1 MNTRIL
7 AVLLATGCVTAAA
20 GGAYLAVRQNGDPA
34 PPAVT
39 TAAPTEPTAAPT
51 TPAAKP
57 VNETEAVIDTPA
69 APAARPEAAAKPEAK
84 ASPAPAPA
92 APDTRPAKPSRPEP
106 SRAAAP
112 PAAPA
117 PTQRPEPAPAPATA
131 PAHPA
136 PPVNTA
142 PAVDTQAAAPAPEA
156 SPERTSESSHAKQ
169 VQFDEVVLPASSVLG
184 LQVETPL
191 SSERTQIEDRVE
203 ARVTRD
209 VTSEGRV
216 AVPAGSKV
224 LGSVTVVE
232 RGGKMKERARLGVR
246 FHTLVLADGRQVPLR
261 TEAIIREGDSP
272 SNESARKIGG
282 AAVGGA
288 ILGAIIGG
296 GKGAMIGGAAGAGGG
311 SAAVMAG
318 DRNAATLPAGT
329 VVSVRLSGPATI
341 EIEKAA
347 AVTTNVPERPFI
359 GDAPAHSP
367 PCRQT
372 FRNHPPLETSPRSSI
387 ASRSSRLL

>member
-20 GGAYLAVRQNGDPA
+20 GGAYLAVRQNG
-34 PPAVT
+34 AVT
-39 TAAPTEPTAAPT
+39 RSADTNAAPNAPAAAPAA
-51 TPAAKP
+51 PAAKP
-57 VNETEAVIDTPA
+57 VNETEAVVEPQASPA
-69 APAARPEAAAKPEAK
+69 ATPSATPDAATKPEPKVNPA
-84 ASPAPAPA
+84 PAPAPA
-92 APDTRPAKPSRPEP
+92 AAESKPARVPRAEP
-106 SRAAAP
+106 ARGPAAP
-112 PAAPA
+112 RAPA
-117 PTQRPEPAPAPATA
+117 PTPRVEPAPAPA
-131 PAHPA
+131 HPA
-136 PPVNTA
+136 APVNAT
-142 PAVDTQAAAPAPEA
+142 PAAETQAAAPAPEPA
-156 SPERTSESSHAKQ
+156 PERVPEPREPRARQ

-209 VTSEGRV
+209 VTSEGKV
-216 AVPAGSKV
+216 AVPAGSRV

-232 RGGKMKERARLGVR
+232 RGGKMKDRARLGVR

-261 TEAIIREGDSP
+261 TETIIREGDSP

-288 ILGAIIGG
+288 ILGAILGG

-341 EIEKAA
+341 EIE
-347 AVTTNVPERPFI
+347 R
-359 GDAPAHSP
+359 AP
-367 PCRQT
+367 Q
-372 FRNHPPLETSPRSSI
+372 
-387 ASRSSRLL
+387 